1 MHCRIKEYFDI
12 IFFGYAITFQQLGF
26 LTENFPV
33 FLFLF
38 IIYKFVDYKLKIKIK
53 DFLVFQVFTI
63 ILFIVVW
70 LHPVHWKLLF
80 IPSLLLISCYFAMVL
95 AKIKSYKFFHYG
107 LLIFIIN
114 QYIILFFECILK
126 YKIVGLSRVSQGI
139 FNFSGSFFEP
149 SYIAL
154 FCITIKCI
162 KIILNDFK
170 FKDITVHLMLDII
183 ILISGSFWGFLLLPF
198 SYFVFFINNKKYIFF
213 LAIPILLILLNLP
226 AFDRF
231 YRIFSQV
238 SFIGILQAEQSGLMR
253 FAPLVN
259 AVILFYDNFGMTVTS
274 SNESL
279 KLFIISNVINVDP
292 VVSRLIDSS
301 NYIIPSI
308 ATALLLTGLYTTI
321 PFFIMFFA
329 IGFKLN
335 IRLYSYGFLLIS
347 IFQFLFQSFFTSPF
361 IFSLIYLLSI
371 KSNEKKAIFFKY

>member
-26 LTENFPV
+26 VTENFPV

-38 IIYKFVDYKLKIKIK
+38 IIYKFVDYKLKVKIM
-53 DFLVFQVFTI
+53 DFLVFHVFTI
-63 ILFIVVW
+63 ILLIVV
-70 LHPVHWKLLF
+70 LLNPVHWKLLF
-80 IPSLLLISCYFAMVL
+80 IPSLLIISCYFAIIL
-95 AKIKSYKFFHYG
+95 AKSKSYKFFHYG

-114 QYIILFFECILK
+114 QYIILFFEGILN
-126 YKIVGLSRVSQGI
+126 YKIIGFSRVSQSI

-154 FCITIKCI
+154 FCITIKCL
-162 KIILNDFK
+162 KIILDNFK
-170 FKDITVHLMLDII
+170 CKDIKVHLMLDII

-198 SYFVFFINNKKYIFF
+198 AYFVFFINNKKYILL
-213 LAIPILLILLNLP
+213 LAIPLFLILLNLP

-231 YRIFSQV
+231 HRIFSQV
-238 SFIGILQAEQSGLMR
+238 SFIGIFQAEQSGLMR
-253 FAPLVN
+253 FAPLIN
-259 AVILFYDNFGMTVTS
+259 AIILFYENFGMTVTT

-279 KLFIISNVINVDP
+279 KLFITSNVSNVDP

-329 IGFKLN
+329 IGFKPN
-335 IRLYSYGFLLIS
+335 IRLYSYGFLLII

-361 IFSLIYLLSI
+361 LFCLWYLLS
-371 KSNEKKAIFFKY
+371 KKTNEKKSFFCKH